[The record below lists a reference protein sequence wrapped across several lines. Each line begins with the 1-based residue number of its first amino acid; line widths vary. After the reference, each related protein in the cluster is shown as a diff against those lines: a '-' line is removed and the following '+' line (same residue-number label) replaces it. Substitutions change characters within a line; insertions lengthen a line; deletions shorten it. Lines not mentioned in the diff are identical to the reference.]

1 MEAQWLVDRQ
11 HLRQLLQAHSE
22 WTLQDYADAVGRSH
36 AWVKKWVKRLRAVS
50 ADDDSVLLRQ
60 SSTRKQPPPKL
71 SQLVVDRILELRD
84 QPPQNLGR
92 IPGPKAILYYL
103 HQEAETSLAGERLP
117 RSTRTIWQI
126 LRQHQRIQINP
137 IRTRTPVAR
146 PEPLTSWQIDFKDA
160 STVPADPSG
169 KQQHVVE
176 VLDTVDV
183 GTSIL
188 LDAQPR
194 ADYSM
199 ATALQ
204 AMAETVQ
211 RYGLPDVVTM
221 DRDARFVGDTLHA
234 DAPSP
239 FMRFWLCLGVQVT
252 VLPPRRPDL
261 NAFVERYHRSYEE
274 ECLQVHRPADLEAV
288 KSVTA
293 AFQQHYNWERPH
305 QGLSCGNQPP
315 RVALANV
322 PVRPPVPSVVDRD
335 RWVEALHGR
344 RFVRKVQANTAV
356 KLDKRYYYAT
366 QEMVGRHITLRVDAR
381 ERSLVME
388 YEGCEFKRVPLH
400 GVGQSPLPF
409 ATFVEQLCREARG
422 ESKRWCSISAPARAP
437 ALACRNV

>member
-1 MEAQWLVDRQ
+1 METQWIVDRQ
-11 HLRQLLQAHSE
+11 HLRQLLQAHRD
-22 WTLQDYADAVGRSH
+22 WTLQDFADAVGRSR
-36 AWVKKWVKRLRAVS
+36 AWVKKWVKRLRTATP
-50 ADDDSVLLRQ
+50 DDDSVLLRQ
-60 SSTRKQPPPKL
+60 SSARKQPLPKL
-71 SQLVVDRILELRD
+71 SQVVVERILELRD

-126 LRQHQRIQINP
+126 LRQHQRIQLNP
-137 IRTRTPVAR
+137 LRTRTPVVR

-160 STVPADPSG
+160 STVPADPDG

-194 ADYSM
+194 DDYSM

-211 RYGLPDVVTM
+211 TYGLPDMVTM
-221 DRDARFVGDTLHA
+221 DRDARFVGSTLHA
-234 DAPSP
+234 DALSP
-239 FMRFWLCLGVQVT
+239 FMRFWLCLGVLVT
-252 VLPPRRPDL
+252 LLPPRRPDL
-261 NAFVERYHRSYEE
+261 NAFVERYHRSFEE

-288 KSVTA
+288 KSVTVSY
-293 AFQQHYNWERPH
+293 QQHYNWERPH
-305 QGLSCGNQPP
+305 QGLSCANQPP
-315 RVALANV
+315 RVAFPNL
-322 PVRPPVPSVVDRD
+322 PVRPPVPALVDPD
-335 RWVEALHGR
+335 GWVKALHGR
-344 RFVRKVQANTAV
+344 RFVRKVKANTAV

-366 QEMVGRHITLRVDAR
+366 QEMVGKHILLRVDALT
-381 ERSLVME
+381 RSVVME
-388 YEGCEFKRVPLH
+388 YEGREFKRAPLL
-400 GVGQSPLPF
+400 GVGQAPLPF

-422 ESKRWCSISAPARAP
+422 ERRDGTPLP
-437 ALACRNV
+437 HQLPLPL